1 MRRTRRFRIGAV
13 AALLLLAGQLTSPTS
28 ATADASSGAVGAAT
42 CGPGSAPENGVQGEV
57 PLVDRDSGRN
67 TQGYSCNL
75 SLVGHYQ
82 GEGASWVNPTY
93 GHCAYLSSS
102 FPSTLT
108 AKHPGVSV
116 VDVSDP
122 AHPVLSATLTSASML
137 SGTWES
143 LKVNQRRGLLA
154 AVSGGAVVGTGFFD
168 VYDISHDCA
177 HPRLLNGI
185 LGTQLTLPVNLLG
198 HEGSWSPDGN
208 TYWATGLV
216 GGAITAIDVS
226 NPATPRTL
234 FVGSTGLTNHG
245 VSLSDDGNRLYVAN
259 LAPAG
264 VTIFDSSSIQ
274 NRRPFPS
281 LRQISAISWTDGL
294 ITQATVPVTFSGRP
308 FLVAWDEFGSG
319 SVRLI
324 DIGDEQHPVATANI
338 RLAINLPQ
346 NVDLRRVDTAGNG
359 LFGYEAHYCT
369 VNRENDPTA
378 LACGFFQSGIRVFD
392 ISDPTAV
399 REIAYFNPPAQVGKR
414 ALLLNS
420 DHANGIAASLAPV
433 LSDLSNLDLGYPLL
447 EVGPANLSA
456 DYCSSPPSFVG
467 DELWVTCQDNGFL
480 ALRFT
485 NGSYRPVP

>member
-1 MRRTRRFRIGAV
+1 
-13 AALLLLAGQLTSPTS
+13 
-28 ATADASSGAVGAAT
+28 
-42 CGPGSAPENGVQGEV
+42 
-57 PLVDRDSGRN
+57 
-67 TQGYSCNL
+67 
-75 SLVGHYQ
+75 
-82 GEGASWVNPTY
+82 
-93 GHCAYLSSS
+93 
-102 FPSTLT
+102 
-108 AKHPGVSV
+108 
-116 VDVSDP
+116 
-122 AHPVLSATLTSASML
+122 
-137 SGTWES
+137 
-143 LKVNQRRGLLA
+143 
-154 AVSGGAVVGTGFFD
+154 
-168 VYDISHDCA
+168 
-177 HPRLLNGI
+177 
-185 LGTQLTLPVNLLG
+185 VNLLG

-216 GGAITAIDVS
+216 GGAITAIDVR
-226 NPATPRTL
+226 NPAAPRTL

-245 VSLSDDGNRLYVAN
+245 VSLSDDGKRLYVAN

-274 NRRPFPS
+274 DRRPFPS
-281 LRQISAISWTDGL
+281 LRQISTISWTDGL
-294 ITQATVPVTFSGRP
+294 ITQATVPVTFSGQP
-308 FLVAWDEFGSG
+308 YLVAWDEFGSG

-324 DIGDEQHPVATANI
+324 DISDEQHPVATTNI

-369 VNRENDPTA
+369 VNRANDPTA

-480 ALRFT
+480 ALQFT
-485 NGSYRPVP
+485 NGAYRPVT